1 MPGGQGHTDPQLL
14 HASLCIYPFPSTY
27 TLTYSSP
34 YIFYIWY
41 NWIKNVAPECNQYT
55 HSGGL
60 WDRSQYLSYKTCLQ
74 KEKRNSTVTHACTH
88 STWEVEA
95 RPWGYMKGTTSL
107 LCSPET
113 CSSGVATNNL
123 RISSSVFR
131 FTKRK
136 EIDTPWG
143 QGRGKVGEQGSAKK
157 WQRQKRQVTG
167 LGFMSTR
174 EYLGSKTKSN
184 FGEQLRCF
192 PEIKPACLSP
202 LPLLSLSLSFFPSLQ
217 SW

>member
-1 MPGGQGHTDPQLL
+1 M
-14 HASLCIYPFPSTY
+14 
-27 TLTYSSP
+27 
-34 YIFYIWY
+34 
-41 NWIKNVAPECNQYT
+41 
-55 HSGGL
+55 
-60 WDRSQYLSYKTCLQ
+60 
-74 KEKRNSTVTHACTH
+74 THACNH

-95 RPWGYMKGTTSL
+95 RPWRYMKGTTSL

-113 CSSGVATNNL
+113 CSSGVAMNNL

-143 QGRGKVGEQGSAKK
+143 LGRGEVGEQVSANK
-157 WQRQKRQVTG
+157 WQRQKRLVTG

-174 EYLGSKTKSN
+174 EYLDSKTKSS
-184 FGEQLRCF
+184 FGEQLKCF

-202 LPLLSLSLSFFPSLQ
+202 LPLLPLSLPFFPSLQ
-217 SW
+217 SWQESHFQRAGPQSHSLRS